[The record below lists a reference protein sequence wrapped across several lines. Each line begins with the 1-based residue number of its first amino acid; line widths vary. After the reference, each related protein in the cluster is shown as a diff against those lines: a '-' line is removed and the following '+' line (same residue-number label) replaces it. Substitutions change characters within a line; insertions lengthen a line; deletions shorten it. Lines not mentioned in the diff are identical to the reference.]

1 MQVFRGDDSRS
12 GGGDT
17 EPGATEA
24 QVLPWPRLWRER
36 MAGRMSASSRYPELV
51 LATTLFGL
59 FTVGFTIT
67 ILAVSL
73 GTIADD
79 LGSSKTTLTWA
90 ITGPLLAFG
99 VVGPAAGK
107 AGDIWGHRRIYL
119 IGLLGEA
126 VFALGIA
133 LAWDAGSLI
142 AFRIFSAAAGA
153 AAGPAS
159 MALIYSVFPPARRVQ
174 AMGWWSMV
182 MAGGPVLGVVAG
194 GPVVEALSWR
204 WIFIVQVPLVLLG
217 ALVAFILL
225 PETARTKHRTRFDLG
240 GAVLL
245 AGGVTSLLLALN
257 RGPILGWDSP
267 VVLVAFGLAPTLL
280 WAFVRREGRI
290 EHPLIKVAYLR
301 RRNVA
306 APVATQFFTNF
317 AYMGGFILT
326 PFLLAEVF
334 GYGATRIGLLSISRP
349 LAFAIAGPLG
359 GWIAVR
365 VGERRAGMTGAL
377 AVTASMVCLGTLS
390 GSAPDL
396 LVVVSLALSGI
407 GLGASAPSMAATVAN
422 AVDPE
427 DLGVAGAASQL
438 LAQIGTVAGIQL
450 MQTVQ
455 VSREAADGLAGSYHA
470 AYLLGGLVAAL
481 GIVSASFVRRSD
493 RSIEADEALPEAV
506 PDDERE
512 LVGTAAQ

>member
-1 MQVFRGDDSRS
+1 
-12 GGGDT
+12 
-17 EPGATEA
+17 
-24 QVLPWPRLWRER
+24 
-36 MAGRMSASSRYPELV
+36 
-51 LATTLFGL
+51 
-59 FTVGFTIT
+59 
-67 ILAVSL
+67 
-73 GTIADD
+73 
-79 LGSSKTTLTWA
+79 
-90 ITGPLLAFG
+90 
-99 VVGPAAGK
+99 
-107 AGDIWGHRRIYL
+107 
-119 IGLLGEA
+119 
-126 VFALGIA
+126 
-133 LAWDAGSLI
+133 
-142 AFRIFSAAAGA
+142 
-153 AAGPAS
+153 
-159 MALIYSVFPPARRVQ
+159 
-174 AMGWWSMV
+174 MV

-204 WIFIVQVPLVLLG
+204 WIFVVQVPLTLIALAVA
-217 ALVAFILL
+217 ALVL
-225 PETARTKHRTRFDLG
+225 PETERRPRTRFDVAG
-240 GAVLL
+240 TVLL
-245 AGGVTSLLLALN
+245 GLAVTSLLLGLN
-257 RGPILGWDSP
+257 RGPILGWSSP
-267 VVLVAFGLAPTLL
+267 VVLGTFLASPVLL
-280 WAFVRREGRI
+280 WLFLCQERRV
-290 EHPLIKVAYLR
+290 EHPLIRPEYFR

-493 RSIEADEALPEAV
+493 RSVEADEALPEAV

-512 LVGTAAQ
+512 LVGTTAR